1 MGFLARI
8 LAPVEFAERCA
19 GAVRYARTLAEHWG
33 SELTLLHVVPSP
45 PPGMAE
51 EAYTRATAE
60 VKEKLEVFLAADV
73 SGSSVRRLVV
83 KGDPAR
89 KIVQYALNE
98 QSDVIV
104 MATHGLGGFRRH
116 LLGSNTA
123 KVLHDADCP
132 VLTGVHL
139 EGTGGAAPFPI
150 RRILCAVDLGPQS
163 ANALAWASSLQKEFD
178 ARLTL
183 AHAALAPPQRA
194 RLGAP
199 HREEAP
205 ESNWSATIRSAAQ
218 EELEQLRS
226 DSKATADIL
235 VESGEPAQ
243 VISEAAHRVYADI
256 LVIGR
261 GSAAGALGRLRA
273 NAYAIIRQ
281 SPCPVVSV

>member
-19 GAVRYARTLAEHWG
+19 GAVRYAKTLADQFG

-45 PPGMAE
+45 PPGMTE
-51 EAYTRATAE
+51 EVYARCTGE
-60 VKEKLEVFLAADV
+60 VKEKLDAFLAADL
-73 SGSSVRRLVV
+73 SGSSVRRIVV

-89 KIVQYALNE
+89 KIVQYSLNE
-98 QSDVIV
+98 QSDLIV
-104 MATHGLGGFRRH
+104 MATHGFGGFRRH

-132 VLTGVHL
+132 VWTGVHL
-139 EGTGGAAPFPI
+139 EGTGISPPFPL
-150 RRILCAVDLGPQS
+150 RHILCAVDLGPQS
-163 ANALAWASSLQKEFD
+163 ANALAWASTLQKECG

-183 AHAALAPPQRA
+183 AHAALSPPQRA
-194 RLGAP
+194 RMGAP
-199 HREEAP
+199 HPGGGA
-205 ESNWSATIRSAAQ
+205 ESDWAVTFRSAAQ
-218 EELEQLRS
+218 TELEQLRS
-226 DSKATADIL
+226 ASEAAAEIL

-243 VISEAAHRVYADI
+243 VISEAAHRLSADI

-273 NAYAIIRQ
+273 NAYTIICQ

>member
-19 GAVRYARTLAEHWG
+19 GAVRYGKILADHFG
-33 SELTLLHVVPSP
+33 SELTLLHVVPWP
-45 PPGMAE
+45 PSGMAE
-51 EAYTRATAE
+51 EVYARATAE
-60 VKEKLEVFLAADV
+60 VKEKLEAFLVADV
-73 SGSSVRRLVV
+73 SGSSVRRIVV

-89 KIVQYALNE
+89 KIVQYAFNE
-98 QSDVIV
+98 QADVIL

-132 VLTGVHL
+132 VWTGVHL
-139 EGTGGAAPFPI
+139 EGRGVSPPFPI

-163 ANALAWASSLQKEFD
+163 ANALAWASTLQKEFD

-194 RLGAP
+194 RLSAP
-199 HREEAP
+199 HHDGAT
-205 ESNWSATIRSAAQ
+205 ESNWGATTRSAAQ
-218 EELEQLRS
+218 NELEQLRS
-226 DSKATADIL
+226 DSEAAAEIL
-235 VESGEPAQ
+235 VESGEPTQ
-243 VISEAAHRVYADI
+243 VISEAAQRLHADI

-261 GSAAGALGRLRA
+261 GSAAGSLGRLRA

>member
-1 MGFLARI
+1 MAFLTRI

-19 GAVRYARTLAEHWG
+19 GAVRYAKKLADHFG
-33 SELTLLHVVPSP
+33 SELSLLHVVPSP

-51 EAYTRATAE
+51 EVYVRCSAE
-60 VKEKLEVFLAADV
+60 VKEKLDSFLQPDL
-73 SGSSVRRLVV
+73 SGSPVRRIVA

-132 VLTGVHL
+132 VWTGVHL
-139 EGTGGAAPFPI
+139 EGTGTSPAFPI
-150 RRILCAVDLGPQS
+150 RQILCAVDLGPQS
-163 ANALAWASSLQKEFD
+163 ANTLAWASALQKEFD
-178 ARLTL
+178 ASLTL
-183 AHAALAPPQRA
+183 AHAALVPPQRA
-194 RLGAP
+194 RVGAVY
-199 HREEAP
+199 HEGAEQ
-205 ESNWSATIRSAAQ
+205 SNWGVTVRSAALT
-218 EELEQLRS
+218 ELEQLRS
-226 DSKATADIL
+226 DSDAAAEIL
-235 VESGEPAQ
+235 VASGEPAQ
-243 VISEAAHRVYADI
+243 VISEVANRLNADI

-273 NAYAIIRQ
+273 NAYAVIRQ

>member
-1 MGFLARI
+1 MSFLARI

-19 GAVRYARTLAEHWG
+19 GAVRYARTLADHFD
-33 SELTLLHVVPSP
+33 SELTLLHVVPAP
-45 PPGMAE
+45 PSGVAE
-51 EAYTRATAE
+51 EVYTRATAE
-60 VKEKLEVFLAADV
+60 VKEKLDAFLAADV
-73 SGSSVRRLVV
+73 SESSVRRLVV

-89 KIVQYALNE
+89 KIVQYAFNE

-132 VLTGVHL
+132 VWTGVHL
-139 EGTGGAAPFPI
+139 EGTGGSTPFPI
-150 RRILCAVDLGPQS
+150 RRIVCAVDLGPQS
-163 ANALAWASSLQKEFD
+163 ANALAWASTLQKEFD

-194 RLGAP
+194 RVGAP
-199 HREEAP
+199 HYNGAT
-205 ESNWSATIRSAAQ
+205 ESNWSARIRSAAQ
-218 EELEQLRS
+218 KELEQLRS
-226 DSKATADIL
+226 DSEAAAEIL
-235 VESGEPAQ
+235 VEAGEPAR
-243 VISEAAHRVYADI
+243 VVAEAAQRLNADV
-256 LVIGR
+256 LVIAR

-273 NAYAIIRQ
+273 NAYSIIRQ

>member
-8 LAPVEFAERCA
+8 LAPVEFAERCT
-19 GAVRYARTLAEHWG
+19 GAVRYAKTLAEHFG
-33 SELTLLHVVPSP
+33 SELTLLHVVPAP

-51 EAYTRATAE
+51 EVYTRATAE
-60 VKEKLEVFLAADV
+60 VKEKLEAFLARDV
-73 SGSSVRRLVV
+73 SGSSVHRLVV

-98 QSDVIV
+98 QSDAIV

-132 VLTGVHL
+132 VWTGVHL
-139 EGTGGAAPFPI
+139 EGTGGSAPFPI

-163 ANALAWASSLQKEFD
+163 VNVLAWASRLQKEFD
-178 ARLTL
+178 APLTL

-194 RLGAP
+194 RAGVSNS
-199 HREEAP
+199 EETA
-205 ESNWSATIRSAAQ
+205 ESNWSANIRSSAQ
-218 EELEQLRS
+218 RELDQLRS
-226 DSKATADIL
+226 DSEAAADIL
-235 VESGEPAQ
+235 VESGEPAH
-243 VISEAAHRVYADI
+243 VISEAAHRLNADV

-273 NAYAIIRQ
+273 NAYAIIGQ

>member
-1 MGFLARI
+1 MGFLERI

-19 GAVRYARTLAEHWG
+19 GAVRYAKTLADQFE
-33 SELTLLHVVPSP
+33 SELTLLHVVPP
-45 PPGMAE
+45 PPPSMGEDVYA
-51 EAYTRATAE
+51 RATAE
-60 VKEKLEVFLAADV
+60 VKEKLDAFLAGDL
-73 SGSSVRRLVV
+73 SGSSVRRIVV

-98 QSDVIV
+98 QSDVIL

-132 VLTGVHL
+132 VWTGVHL
-139 EGTGGAAPFPI
+139 EGAGASPPFPI
-150 RRILCAVDLGPQS
+150 RSILCAVDLGPQS
-163 ANALAWASSLQKEFD
+163 ANALAWASTLQREFN
-178 ARLTL
+178 AQLTL
-183 AHAALAPPQRA
+183 AHAALTPPQRA
-194 RLGAP
+194 RMGAP
-199 HREEAP
+199 GREDAR
-205 ESNWSATIRSAAQ
+205 ESNWDAAVRSAAQ
-218 EELEQLRS
+218 NELEQLRS
-226 DSKATADIL
+226 DSGAAARIL

-243 VISEAAHRVYADI
+243 VISEAAHRLHADI

-261 GSAAGALGRLRA
+261 GSAAGAQGRLRA

>member
-1 MGFLARI
+1 MAFLTRI

-19 GAVRYARTLAEHWG
+19 GAVRYARTLADHFG
-33 SELTLLHVVPSP
+33 SELTLLHVVPAP
-45 PPGMAE
+45 PPAMAE
-51 EAYTRATAE
+51 EVYARATAE
-60 VKEKLEVFLAADV
+60 VKEKLKAFLAAEV

-132 VLTGVHL
+132 VWTGVHL
-139 EGTGGAAPFPI
+139 EGTGGSPPFPI
-150 RRILCAVDLGPQS
+150 RRIVCAVDLGPQS
-163 ANALAWASSLQKEFD
+163 ANTLAWASTLQKEFD

-194 RLGAP
+194 RAGAP
-199 HREEAP
+199 HLNGAT
-205 ESNWSATIRSAAQ
+205 ESNWSVSIRNAAQ
-218 EELEQLRS
+218 NELEQLRS
-226 DSKATADIL
+226 DSEAAAEIL

-243 VISEAAHRVYADI
+243 VIAEAAQRLNADVV
-256 LVIGR
+256 VIGR

-273 NAYAIIRQ
+273 NAYSIIRQ

>member
-8 LAPVEFAERCA
+8 LAPVEFAVRCA
-19 GAVRYARTLAEHWG
+19 EAVRYAKTLADHFG

-45 PPGMAE
+45 PPGMTE
-51 EAYTRATAE
+51 EVYVRCTAE
-60 VKEKLEVFLAADV
+60 VKERLDAFLAADL
-73 SGSSVRRLVV
+73 SGSSVRRIVV

-132 VLTGVHL
+132 VWTGVHL
-139 EGTGGAAPFPI
+139 EGTGISPPFPI
-150 RRILCAVDLGPQS
+150 RHILCAVDLGPQS
-163 ANALAWASSLQKEFD
+163 ANALAWASTLQKECE

-183 AHAALAPPQRA
+183 VHAALSPPQRA
-194 RLGAP
+194 RVGAP
-199 HREEAP
+199 HYSDAA
-205 ESNWSATIRSAAQ
+205 ESDWAVTFRSAAQ
-218 EELEQLRS
+218 KELEQLRS
-226 DSKATADIL
+226 DSEAAAEIL

-243 VISEAAHRVYADI
+243 VISEAAHRLSADI

-281 SPCPVVSV
+281 APCPVVSV

>member
-1 MGFLARI
+1 MGFLGRI

-19 GAVRYARTLAEHWG
+19 GAVRYAKTLADHFG
-33 SELTLLHVVPSP
+33 YELALLHVVPP
-45 PPGMAE
+45 PPLGMAE
-51 EAYTRATAE
+51 EVYARSAAE
-60 VKEKLEVFLAADV
+60 VKEKLDAFLAAEL
-73 SGSSVRRLVV
+73 SGSSVRRIVV

-98 QSDVIV
+98 RSDVIL

-132 VLTGVHL
+132 VWTGVHL
-139 EGTGGAAPFPI
+139 EATGASPFPI

-163 ANALAWASSLQKEFD
+163 ANALAWASTLQKEFD

-183 AHAALAPPQRA
+183 AHAALTMPQWARRAAPY
-194 RLGAP
+194 
-199 HREEAP
+199 HEDAP
-205 ESNWSATIRSAAQ
+205 ESSWSVTLRSAVQ
-218 EELEQLRS
+218 NELEQLRS
-226 DSKATADIL
+226 DSEAAAEIL
-235 VESGEPAQ
+235 VEAGEPAQ
-243 VISEAAHRVYADI
+243 VISETAQRLNADV

-261 GSAAGALGRLRA
+261 SSAAGARGRLRA

>member
-1 MGFLARI
+1 MAFLARI

-19 GAVRYARTLAEHWG
+19 GAVRYAKNLADHFG
-33 SELTLLHVVPSP
+33 AELTLLHVVPAP
-45 PPGMAE
+45 PPGMTE
-51 EAYTRATAE
+51 EVYVRCTVE
-60 VKEKLEVFLAADV
+60 VKEKLENFLQADL
-73 SGSSVRRLVV
+73 SGSLVRRIVV

-132 VLTGVHL
+132 VWTGVHL
-139 EGTGGAAPFPI
+139 EASGTSPAFPI
-150 RRILCAVDLGPQS
+150 RQILCAVDLGPQS
-163 ANALAWASSLQKEFD
+163 ANALAWASALQQEFD

-183 AHAALAPPQRA
+183 AHAALTPPQRA
-194 RLGAP
+194 RVGAP
-199 HREEAP
+199 YHENP
-205 ESNWSATIRSAAQ
+205 EQSNWGFTVRSAALK
-218 EELEQLRS
+218 ELEQLLS
-226 DSKATADIL
+226 DSEAAAEIL
-235 VESGEPAQ
+235 VDSGEPAQ
-243 VISEAAHRVYADI
+243 VISEAATRLNADI

>member
-1 MGFLARI
+1 M
-8 LAPVEFAERCA
+8 
-19 GAVRYARTLAEHWG
+19 
-33 SELTLLHVVPSP
+33 
-45 PPGMAE
+45 
-51 EAYTRATAE
+51 
-60 VKEKLEVFLAADV
+60 
-73 SGSSVRRLVV
+73 

-132 VLTGVHL
+132 VWTGVHL
-139 EGTGGAAPFPI
+139 EGTGTSPAFPI
-150 RRILCAVDLGPQS
+150 RQILCAVDLGPQS
-163 ANALAWASSLQKEFD
+163 ANTLTWASVLQKEFD

-183 AHAALAPPQRA
+183 AHAALFPPQRA
-194 RLGAP
+194 RVGAIYQGGA
-199 HREEAP
+199 EQ
-205 ESNWSATIRSAAQ
+205 SNWGVTVRSAVLK
-218 EELEQLRS
+218 ELEQLRS
-226 DSKATADIL
+226 NSDAAAEIL
-235 VESGEPAQ
+235 VASGEPAQ
-243 VISEAAHRVYADI
+243 VISEAANRLNADI

-273 NAYAIIRQ
+273 NAYAIIHQ

>member
-19 GAVRYARTLAEHWG
+19 GAVRYAKTVAEQFG
-33 SELTLLHVVPSP
+33 SELTLLHVVPP
-45 PPGMAE
+45 PPPAMAE
-51 EAYTRATAE
+51 EVYSRATAE
-60 VKEKLEVFLAADV
+60 VKEKLDAFLAGEL
-73 SGSSVRRLVV
+73 SGSSVRRIVV

-98 QSDVIV
+98 HSDVIL
-104 MATHGLGGFRRH
+104 MATHGLGAFRRH

-132 VLTGVHL
+132 VWTGVHVQ
-139 EGTGGAAPFPI
+139 GTGASPFPV
-150 RRILCAVDLGPQS
+150 RRILCAVDLGAQS
-163 ANALAWASSLQKEFD
+163 ANALAWASTLQKEFD

-183 AHAALAPPQRA
+183 AHAALMSPERA
-194 RLGAP
+194 RLAAPQGAVTT
-199 HREEAP
+199 
-205 ESNWSATIRSAAQ
+205 NWNVSVRSAAQ
-218 EELEQLRS
+218 KELEQLRS
-226 DSKATADIL
+226 DSEAAADLL
-235 VESGEPAQ
+235 VESGEPAH
-243 VISEAAHRVYADI
+243 VISDAAHRLDADI
-256 LVIGR
+256 VVIGR